1 MSIGLGQMLIGGL
14 IGSQMFGG
22 KEKEQ
27 QPQMKGG
34 WSPPNQQQP
43 TQVASNTTQQGQQGQ
58 GGFGGIFSGIS
69 NSMFKGMS
77 QEQVARLGMGFNS
90 MRLRPD
96 QGMHDA
102 FQNTVKNA
110 QNKINTNATVIEL
123 RKMGKPNLAR
133 MVEIGAMPV
142 DTALSLAFK
151 EGKGST
157 DIKSMIAWLTGEG
170 STKGREHFAEYAE
183 ILTSNPSMLD
193 EISKNVMNDLGYGD
207 TNLAKTYSA
216 PKVMQEGDKAG
227 HEYIVVRDPNK
238 TGEDQITIEYT
249 GAIFPT
255 EIEKVKAE
263 VAAEVLAADEQ
274 KARDYGALA
283 FQDAQAMD
291 AFIWDYEV
299 ALEQLIYTDELGVEH
314 FRDDAARTGW
324 IASELPSMRKTTSRL
339 RTIAN
344 QMGIK
349 VINMATF
356 GALSERE
363 MQMAMATNLDLKLPT
378 EELVPFI
385 KEMMEAKR
393 KLARVLYDRAY
404 DLTSGTMTYTQWQ
417 NQITEK
423 ALIHDDHRFAKLNP
437 SHIAELQ
444 KVIDNN
450 PIYSA
455 NGMTPTMLWGT
466 YSLDTRIGLLK

>member
-1 MSIGLGQMLIGGL
+1 MAGLANLLIGGL

-43 TQVASNTTQQGQQGQ
+43 TQVASNDTQQGQ
-58 GGFGGIFSGIS
+58 GGGFGGIITGFS

-77 QEQVARLGMGFNS
+77 QEQVARLGQGFNS

-102 FQNTVKNA
+102 FQNTIKNA
-110 QNKINTNATVIEL
+110 QNKINTNATVVEL
-123 RKMGKPNLAR
+123 RNMGKPNLAR

-151 EGKGST
+151 EGKGTT
-157 DIKSMIAWLTGEG
+157 DIKSMISWLTNE
-170 STKGREHFAEYAE
+170 SATKGREHFAEYAE

-193 EISKNVMNDLGYGD
+193 DVSKNVMSDLGFGD
-207 TNLAKTYSA
+207 TNLARTYSA
-216 PKVMQEGDKAG
+216 PKVMQEGEHKG
-227 HEYIVVRDPNK
+227 EEYIIVRDPNK
-238 TGEDQITIEYT
+238 TGSDQISIEYT

-255 EIEKVKAE
+255 EIEKEEARVQAE
-263 VAAEVLAADEQ
+263 FLASDKQ
-274 KARDYGALA
+274 RARDYGAMA
-283 FQDAQAMD
+283 FNDAQAMD
-291 AFIWDYEV
+291 ADIYNYES
-299 ALEQLIYTDELGVEH
+299 ALEEFIYIDENGIEH
-314 FRDDAARTGW
+314 FKDDHAHTGW
-324 IASELPSMRKTTSRL
+324 IASQLPSIRKSTSKL

-344 QMGIK
+344 KMGIS

-363 MQMAMATNLDLKLPT
+363 MKMAMATNLDLNLKK

-385 KEMMEAKR
+385 KEMIEAKR

-404 DLTSGTMTYTQWQ
+404 DLNSGTMTYTEWQ

-423 ALIHDDHRFAKLNP
+423 AIIHDDHRFAKLNQAQ
-437 SHIAELQ
+437 IKDLQ
-444 KVIDNN
+444 TIIDNN
-450 PIYSA
+450 LEYSA
-455 NGMTPTMLWGT
+455 NGMTPAMLWAT
-466 YSLDTRIGLLK
+466 YNLDTRIGLLK

>member
-1 MSIGLGQMLIGGL
+1 MAGLANLLIGGL

-43 TQVASNTTQQGQQGQ
+43 TQVASNTTQQGQ
-58 GGFGGIFSGIS
+58 GGFGNIISGFS
-69 NSMFKGMS
+69 NSLFKGMS
-77 QEQVARLGMGFNS
+77 QEQVARLGQGFNS

-96 QGMHDA
+96 QGMHDS
-102 FQNTVKNA
+102 FQETITNA
-110 QNKINTNATVIEL
+110 QNKINTSATVVEL

-142 DTALSLAFK
+142 DTALTLAFK
-151 EGKGST
+151 EGKGTT
-157 DIKSMIAWLTGEG
+157 DIKSMIAWLTGE
-170 STKGREHFAEYAE
+170 SSVEGREHFAEYAE
-183 ILTSNPSMLD
+183 ILTSNPAMLD
-193 EISKNVMNDLGYGD
+193 DISKNVMNDLGFGD
-207 TNLAKTYSA
+207 TNLARTYSA
-216 PKVMQEGDKAG
+216 PKVMQEGENAG
-227 HEYIVVRDPNK
+227 REYIIVRDPNK
-238 TGEDQITIEYT
+238 KGSDQITIEYT

-255 EIEKVKAE
+255 EIEKEEAR
-263 VAAEVLAADEQ
+263 VAAEVLAKDEQ

-283 FQDAQAMD
+283 FNEAQSMD
-291 AFIWDYEV
+291 SDIYNYEM
-299 ALEQLIYTDELGVEH
+299 ALEEFIYIDENGIEQFKPDKPV
-314 FRDDAARTGW
+314 TGW
-324 IASELPSMRKTTSRL
+324 IASQLPAMNKATAKL

-344 QMGIK
+344 KMGIS

-363 MQMAMATNLDLKLPT
+363 MKMAMATNLDLNLKP

-385 KEMMEAKR
+385 KEMIEAKR

-404 DLTSGTMTYTQWQ
+404 DLNSGTMTYTEWQ
-417 NQITEK
+417 NEITEK
-423 ALIHDDHRFAKLNP
+423 AIIHDNHRFAKLND
-437 SHIAELQ
+437 SQIKDLQ
-444 KVIDNN
+444 TIIDNN

-455 NGMTPTMLWGT
+455 NGMTPQMLWGT
-466 YSLDTRIGLLK
+466 YNLDTRIGLLK

>member
-14 IGSQMFGG
+14 LGSQLFGG
-22 KEKEQ
+22 KDKEQ
-27 QPQMKGG
+27 QPQMN
-34 WSPPNQQQP
+34 STNQQQP
-43 TQVASNTTQQGQQGQ
+43 TQVASNNTQQGQ
-58 GGFGGIFSGIS
+58 GGGFGGIISGFS
-69 NSMFKGMS
+69 NALFKGMS
-77 QEQVARLGMGFNS
+77 QEQVARLGQGFNS

-102 FQNTVKNA
+102 FQNTIKNA

-157 DIKSMIAWLTGEG
+157 DIKSMIAWLTGEA
-170 STKGREHFAEYAE
+170 STQGREHFKEYAE

-193 EISKNVMNDLGYGD
+193 EISKNVMNDLGFGD
-207 TNLAKTYSA
+207 TNLARTYSA
-216 PKVMQEGDKAG
+216 PKVMQEGEHVG
-227 HEYIVVRDPNK
+227 EEYIIVRDPNK
-238 TGEDQITIEYT
+238 EGSDQISIEYT

-255 EIEKVKAE
+255 EIEKEEAR
-263 VAAEVLAADEQ
+263 VAAEVLANDEQ

-283 FQDAQAMD
+283 FQEAQAMD
-291 AFIWDYEV
+291 STIYNYEEALKEFVFIDENGI
-299 ALEQLIYTDELGVEH
+299 EQ

-324 IASELPSMRKTTSRL
+324 LANQLPAMRKSTGKL

-344 QMGIK
+344 KMGIE

-363 MQMAMATNLDLKLPT
+363 MKMAMATQLDLNLSK

-385 KEMMEAKR
+385 KEMIEAKR

-404 DLTSGTMTYTQWQ
+404 DLNSGTMTYTQWQ

-423 ALIHDDHRFAKLNP
+423 AVIHDNHRFAKLNTAQ
-437 SHIAELQ
+437 IKDLQ
-444 KVIDNN
+444 TIIDNN

-466 YSLDTRIGLLK
+466 YNLDTRIGLLK

>member
-1 MSIGLGQMLIGGL
+1 MAGLANLLIGGL

-22 KEKEQ
+22 KEKEE
-27 QPQMKGG
+27 QPRMKGG

-43 TQVASNTTQQGQQGQ
+43 TQVASNDTQQGQ
-58 GGFGGIFSGIS
+58 GGGFGGIISGIS

-77 QEQVARLGMGFNS
+77 QEQVARLGQGFNS

-102 FQNTVKNA
+102 FQNTIKNA
-110 QNKINTNATVIEL
+110 QSKINTNATVAEL

-142 DTALSLAFK
+142 ETALTLAFK
-151 EGKGST
+151 EGKGTT
-157 DIKSMIAWLTGEG
+157 DIKSMIAWLTGEAQSG
-170 STKGREHFAEYAE
+170 VEGREHFAEYAE
-183 ILTSNPSMLD
+183 ILTSNPAMLD
-193 EISKNVMNDLGYGD
+193 DISKNVMNDMGFGD
-207 TNLAKTYSA
+207 DNLAKTYSA

-227 HEYIVVRDPNK
+227 HEYIIVRDPNK
-238 TGEDQITIEYT
+238 EGSEQISIEYT

-255 EIEKVKAE
+255 EIEVEEAR

-283 FQDAQAMD
+283 FNEAMAMD
-291 AFIWDYEV
+291 SDIYNYEG
-299 ALEQLIYTDELGVEH
+299 ALEEFIYVDDMGIEH
-314 FRDDAARTGW
+314 FKDDHAHTGW
-324 IASELPSMRKTTSRL
+324 IASQLPSIRKSTSKL

-344 QMGIK
+344 KMGIS

-363 MQMAMATNLDLKLPT
+363 MKMAMATNLDLNLKK

-385 KEMMEAKR
+385 KEMIEAKR

-404 DLTSGTMTYTQWQ
+404 DLNSGTMTYTEWQ

-423 ALIHDDHRFAKLNP
+423 AIIHDDHRFAKLNQAQ
-437 SHIAELQ
+437 IKDLQ
-444 KVIDNN
+444 TIIDNN
-450 PIYSA
+450 LEYSA
-455 NGMTPTMLWGT
+455 NGMTPAMLWAT
-466 YSLDTRIGLLK
+466 YNLDTRIGLLK

>member
-1 MSIGLGQMLIGGL
+1 MPIGVGQLLIGSL
-14 IGSQMFGG
+14 LGSQMFGG
-22 KEKEQ
+22 KEKEP

-43 TQVASNTTQQGQQGQ
+43 TQVASNNTNQSG
-58 GGFGGIFSGIS
+58 GGFLSGIS

-123 RKMGKPNLAR
+123 KKMGKPNLAR

-157 DIKSMIAWLTGEG
+157 DIKSMIAWLTGEA

-183 ILTSNPSMLD
+183 ILTSNPAMLD
-193 EISKNVMNDLGYGD
+193 DISKNVMNDMGFGD

-216 PKVMQEGDKAG
+216 PKVMQEGEHMG
-227 HEYIVVRDPNK
+227 EEYIIVRDPNK
-238 TGEDQITIEYT
+238 EGEDQITIEYT

-255 EIEKVKAE
+255 EIEKEQAR
-263 VAAEVLAADEQ
+263 VAAEVLAGDEQ

-283 FQDAQAMD
+283 FQEAQAMD
-291 AFIWDYEV
+291 STIYNYEEALKEFVFIDEDGI
-299 ALEQLIYTDELGVEH
+299 EQ

-324 IASELPSMRKTTSRL
+324 LANQLPAMRKSTGKL

-344 QMGIK
+344 KMGIE

-363 MQMAMATNLDLKLPT
+363 MKMAMATNLDLNLSK

-385 KEMMEAKR
+385 KEMIEAKR

-404 DLTSGTMTYTQWQ
+404 DLSSGTMTYTEWQ

-437 SHIAELQ
+437 AQIKDLQ
-444 KVIDNN
+444 TIIDGNLE
-450 PIYSA
+450 YSA
-455 NGMTPTMLWGT
+455 NGMTPNMLWGT
-466 YSLDTRIGLLK
+466 YNLDTRIGLLK

>member
-1 MSIGLGQMLIGGL
+1 MAIGLGQLAGGL
-14 IGSQMFGG
+14 LLGSIFGENMMSNKG
-22 KEKEQ
+22 LLQ
-27 QPQMKGG
+27 QGEDQEAQAVNNQVAQAP
-34 WSPPNQQQP
+34 QQQ
-43 TQVASNTTQQGQQGQ
+43 
-58 GGFGGIFSGIS
+58 FGGIGGVFSGIS
-69 NSMFKGMS
+69 NQLFQGMS
-77 QEQVARLGMGFNS
+77 PEQVARLGQGFNT
-90 MRLRPD
+90 MRLEPD
-96 QGMHDA
+96 PTMASA
-102 FQNTVKNA
+102 FQDTITNA
-110 QNKINTNATVIEL
+110 RNKINKNATVVEL

-151 EGKGST
+151 EGKGTT
-157 DIKSMIAWLTGEG
+157 DIKSMISWLTSEANSGV
-170 STKGREHFAEYAE
+170 KGREHFIEYAE

-238 TGEDQITIEYT
+238 TGEDQVTIEYT

-255 EIEKVKAE
+255 DIEKEQAR
-263 VAAEVLAADEQ
+263 VAAEVLAADQ
-274 KARDYGALA
+274 KKARDKGAEA
-283 FQDAQAMD
+283 FQEAQAMD
-291 AFIWDYEV
+291 SAIWNYED
-299 ALEQLIYTDELGVEH
+299 ALQQLIYTDEHGVEH
-314 FRDDAARTGW
+314 FRDDGARTGW
-324 IASELPSMRKTTSRL
+324 LANELPSMRTATSRL

-344 QMGIK
+344 MMGIE

-363 MQMAMATNLDLKLPT
+363 MKMAMATNLDLKLPT

-385 KEMMEAKR
+385 KEMIEAKR

-404 DLTSGTMTYTQWQ
+404 ELGNGTITYTAWR

-423 ALIHDDHRFAKLNP
+423 AIIHDNHRFAKLNP
-437 SHIAELQ
+437 SQIKDLQ
-444 KVIDNN
+444 TIIDNN

-455 NGMTPTMLWGT
+455 NGMTPQMLWAT

>member
-1 MSIGLGQMLIGGL
+1 MMSGVSNQLFPGMNP
-14 IGSQMFGG
+14 
-22 KEKEQ
+22 EQ
-27 QPQMKGG
+27 R
-34 WSPPNQQQP
+34 
-43 TQVASNTTQQGQQGQ
+43 
-58 GGFGGIFSGIS
+58 
-69 NSMFKGMS
+69 
-77 QEQVARLGMGFNS
+77 ARLGMAFNS

-96 QGMHDA
+96 ASLHDA

-110 QNKINTNATVIEL
+110 RNKLNTNATVVEL

-151 EGKGST
+151 EGKGTT
-157 DIKSMIAWLTGEG
+157 DIKSMIAWLTSDAQSGV
-170 STKGREHFAEYAE
+170 KGREHFKEYAE

-207 TNLAKTYSA
+207 SNLAKSYSA

-227 HEYIVVRDPNK
+227 HEYIIVRDPNK
-238 TGEDQITIEYT
+238 IGEDQITMEYT

-255 EIEKVKAE
+255 EIEKEKAR

-291 AFIWDYEV
+291 SDIYNYESALAEFIYIDENGI
-299 ALEQLIYTDELGVEH
+299 EQ

-324 IASELPSMRKTTSRL
+324 IANQLPAMRKSTAKL

-344 QMGIK
+344 KMGIS

-363 MQMAMATNLDLKLPT
+363 MKMAMATNLDLNLKP

-385 KEMMEAKR
+385 KEMIEAKR

-404 DLTSGTMTYTQWQ
+404 DLNSGTMTYTQWQ

-423 ALIHDDHRFAKLNP
+423 ALIHDEHRFTKLNK
-437 SHIAELQ
+437 SQIADLQ
-444 KVIDNN
+444 TIIDENLE
-450 PIYSA
+450 YSA
-455 NGMTPTMLWGT
+455 NGMTPIMLWGT
-466 YSLDTRIGLLK
+466 YDLDTRIGLLK

>member
-1 MSIGLGQMLIGGL
+1 MAGLANLLIGGL
-14 IGSQMFGG
+14 LGSQMFGG
-22 KEKEQ
+22 KDKEQ
-27 QPQMKGG
+27 QPQMN
-34 WSPPNQQQP
+34 STNQQQP
-43 TQVASNTTQQGQQGQ
+43 TQVASNNTQQGFS
-58 GGFGGIFSGIS
+58 GFGDIISGFS
-69 NSMFKGMS
+69 NSLFKGMS
-77 QEQVARLGMGFNS
+77 QEQVARLGQGFNS

-102 FQNTVKNA
+102 FQNTIKNA
-110 QNKINTNATVIEL
+110 QNKINTNATVVEL

-151 EGKGST
+151 EGKGTT
-157 DIKSMIAWLTGEG
+157 DIKSMIAWLTGES

-183 ILTSNPSMLD
+183 ILTSNPAMLD
-193 EISKNVMNDLGYGD
+193 DISKNVMNDLGFGD
-207 TNLAKTYSA
+207 TNLARTYSA
-216 PKVMQEGDKAG
+216 PKVQQEGEHKG
-227 HEYIVVRDPNK
+227 KEYIIVRDPNK
-238 TGEDQITIEYT
+238 IGSDQISIEYT

-255 EIEKVKAE
+255 EIEKEEARVQAE
-263 VAAEVLAADEQ
+263 FLASDKQ
-274 KARDYGALA
+274 RARDYGAMA
-283 FQDAQAMD
+283 FNDAQAMD
-291 AFIWDYEV
+291 ADIYNYEQ
-299 ALEQLIYTDELGVEH
+299 ALAEFVYIDDKGIEH

-324 IASELPSMRKTTSRL
+324 IANQLPAMRKSTAKL

-344 QMGIK
+344 KMGIS

-363 MQMAMATNLDLKLPT
+363 MKMAMATNLDLNLRP

-385 KEMMEAKR
+385 KEMIEAKR

-404 DLTSGTMTYTQWQ
+404 DLNSGTMTYTEWQ

-423 ALIHDDHRFAKLNP
+423 ALIHDDHRFAKLNTAQ
-437 SHIAELQ
+437 IKDLQ
-444 KVIDNN
+444 TIIDNN

-455 NGMTPTMLWGT
+455 NGMTPAMLWAT
-466 YSLDTRIGLLK
+466 YNLDTRIGLLK

>member
-1 MSIGLGQMLIGGL
+1 MAGLANMLIGGL

-22 KEKEQ
+22 KDKEQ

-43 TQVASNTTQQGQQGQ
+43 TQVASNDTQQGQ
-58 GGFGGIFSGIS
+58 GGFGNIISGFS

-77 QEQVARLGMGFNS
+77 QEQVARLGQGFNS

-102 FQNTVKNA
+102 FQNTIKNA
-110 QNKINTNATVIEL
+110 QNKINTNATVVEL
-123 RKMGKPNLAR
+123 RNMGKPNLAR

-151 EGKGST
+151 EGKGTT
-157 DIKSMIAWLTGEG
+157 DIKSMISWLTNE
-170 STKGREHFAEYAE
+170 SATKGREHFAEYAE

-193 EISKNVMNDLGYGD
+193 DVSKNVMSDLGFGD
-207 TNLAKTYSA
+207 TNLARTYSA
-216 PKVMQEGDKAG
+216 PKVMQEGEHKG
-227 HEYIVVRDPNK
+227 EEYIIVRDPNK
-238 TGEDQITIEYT
+238 TGSDQISIEYT

-255 EIEKVKAE
+255 EIEKEEARVQAE
-263 VAAEVLAADEQ
+263 FLASDKQ
-274 KARDYGALA
+274 RARDYGAMA
-283 FQDAQAMD
+283 FNDAQAMD
-291 AFIWDYEV
+291 ADIYNYES
-299 ALEQLIYTDELGVEH
+299 ALEEFIYIDENGIEH
-314 FRDDAARTGW
+314 FKDDHAHTGW
-324 IASELPSMRKTTSRL
+324 IASQLPSIRKSTSKL

-344 QMGIK
+344 KMGIS

-363 MQMAMATNLDLKLPT
+363 MKMAMATNLDLNLKK

-385 KEMMEAKR
+385 KEMIEAKR

-404 DLTSGTMTYTQWQ
+404 DLNSGTMTYTEWQ

-423 ALIHDDHRFAKLNP
+423 AIIHDDHRFAKLNQAQ
-437 SHIAELQ
+437 IKDLQ
-444 KVIDNN
+444 TIIDNN
-450 PIYSA
+450 LEYSA
-455 NGMTPTMLWGT
+455 NGMTPAMLWAT
-466 YSLDTRIGLLK
+466 YNLDTRIGLLK